1 MKKTLLFYS
10 LAIVTAATAMAG
22 LRHTQKAP
30 AALDAKLEAL
40 TAKPHS
46 PSLREIG
53 SEIVLVSEDF
63 AKFTAGSEDDPDGT
77 ELSDWNDGTIDAKY
91 TQQSGWRGGFV
102 YQAGGC
108 AYLDVDTEEGTGW
121 LITPTLNLSNYGG
134 SFTIK
139 FRARVASSKS
149 STTDEIYVQNCLLGE
164 YSNSVTSSQT
174 IEGTTKWKEYT
185 LTFTDGNSKD
195 DIQIT
200 AKSYPIFIDDI
211 TITQIDNGKP
221 GAPLAQAAT
230 NVSDT
235 QFTANWQAVEG
246 AEGYLLS
253 VYTLKNATEQYLFK
267 DKEVNGT
274 SYDVTGIEANIDYY
288 YTVCSKRNGETSNTS
303 NTITVIRKLKTPVT
317 LPATNVASYGF
328 TANWQSVPQA
338 TAYAVYTIL
347 THTAQA
353 DNEPFN
359 LFKSDFSAVKVGTID
374 SPWDYSRLGGI
385 RVFLDDLAPRCDWI
399 AFAPMA
405 AQGMFG
411 VSNMFLDYNVPGTIY
426 SPILD
431 LGHDGGK
438 STLRFN
444 VLGRNVTKLRICVL
458 KDRADGKADELFKTE
473 CPVTTDLAEQVITL
487 EKGEKDTYV
496 EISIA
501 EGTGY
506 VLFDDLQLSQNL
518 NKGESTELKYK
529 YDETSDTS
537 RRIDTPDYSAGD
549 VYAYTVQAFRLD
561 SSSKIIEEATSDRSE
576 PQEVKRS
583 DAVESITAGNDGAT
597 VATTADG
604 IRITLAE
611 AAPVAVY
618 SLDGRLL
625 HQDNTAATEQQRS
638 ARQPRHIPCAH
649 RRKDN
654 QSGALIFEIHN
665 EATDGQTMPAGCFL
679 FFNLRYNDKNHLLF
693 EGCPIIFSFVINHN
707 PCLLM
712 AV

>member
-91 TQQSGWRGGFV
+91 TQQPGWRGGFV

-267 DKEVNGT
+267 DKEVSGT

-288 YTVCSKRNGETSNTS
+288 YTVCSKRNGETSSTS

-411 VSNMFLDYNVPGTIY
+411 ISNMFLDYNVPGTIY

-431 LGHDGGK
+431 LGHNGGK

-487 EKGEKDTYV
+487 EKGEKDTYI

-561 SSSKIIEEATSDRSE
+561 SSSNIIGGNVR
-576 PQEVKRS
+576 PLG
-583 DAVESITAGNDGAT
+583 TAGSET
-597 VATTADG
+597 
-604 IRITLAE
+604 
-611 AAPVAVY
+611 
-618 SLDGRLL
+618 
-625 HQDNTAATEQQRS
+625 QRRCGEHNR
-638 ARQPRHIPCAH
+638 RQ
-649 RRKDN
+649 
-654 QSGALIFEIHN
+654 
-665 EATDGQTMPAGCFL
+665 
-679 FFNLRYNDKNHLLF
+679 
-693 EGCPIIFSFVINHN
+693 
-707 PCLLM
+707 
-712 AV
+712 

>member
-91 TQQSGWRGGFV
+91 TQQPGWRGGFV

-108 AYLDVDTEEGTGW
+108 AYLDVDTEEGTGR

-267 DKEVNGT
+267 DKEVSGT

-288 YTVCSKRNGETSNTS
+288 YTVCSKRNGETSSTS

-411 VSNMFLDYNVPGTIY
+411 ISNMFLDYNVPGTIY

-501 EGTGY
+501 EGTDY

-561 SSSKIIEEATSDRSE
+561 SSSKIIGGNVR
-576 PQEVKRS
+576 PLG
-583 DAVESITAGNDGAT
+583 TAGSET
-597 VATTADG
+597 
-604 IRITLAE
+604 
-611 AAPVAVY
+611 
-618 SLDGRLL
+618 
-625 HQDNTAATEQQRS
+625 QRRCGEHNR
-638 ARQPRHIPCAH
+638 RQ
-649 RRKDN
+649 
-654 QSGALIFEIHN
+654 
-665 EATDGQTMPAGCFL
+665 
-679 FFNLRYNDKNHLLF
+679 
-693 EGCPIIFSFVINHN
+693 
-707 PCLLM
+707 
-712 AV
+712 

>member
-91 TQQSGWRGGFV
+91 TQQPGWRGGFV

-149 STTDEIYVQNCLLGE
+149 STTDEIYVQNCFLGE

-267 DKEVNGT
+267 DKEVSGT

-288 YTVCSKRNGETSNTS
+288 YTVCSKRNGETSKTS

-411 VSNMFLDYNVPGTIY
+411 ISNMFLDYNVPGTIY

-561 SSSKIIEEATSDRSE
+561 SSSKIIGGNVR
-576 PQEVKRS
+576 PLG
-583 DAVESITAGNDGAT
+583 TAGSET
-597 VATTADG
+597 
-604 IRITLAE
+604 
-611 AAPVAVY
+611 
-618 SLDGRLL
+618 
-625 HQDNTAATEQQRS
+625 QRRCGEHNR
-638 ARQPRHIPCAH
+638 RQ
-649 RRKDN
+649 
-654 QSGALIFEIHN
+654 
-665 EATDGQTMPAGCFL
+665 
-679 FFNLRYNDKNHLLF
+679 
-693 EGCPIIFSFVINHN
+693 
-707 PCLLM
+707 
-712 AV
+712 

>member
-91 TQQSGWRGGFV
+91 TQQPGWRGGFV

-149 STTDEIYVQNCLLGE
+149 STTDEIYVQNCFLGE

-267 DKEVNGT
+267 DKEVSGT

-288 YTVCSKRNGETSNTS
+288 YTVCSKRNGETSKTS

-411 VSNMFLDYNVPGTIY
+411 ISNMFLDYNVPGTIY

-431 LGHDGGK
+431 LSHDGGK

-487 EKGEKDTYV
+487 EKGEKDSYV

-537 RRIDTPDYSAGD
+537 RRIGTPDYSAGD

-561 SSSKIIEEATSDRSE
+561 SSSKIIGGNVRPLGTTGSE
-576 PQEVKRS
+576 
-583 DAVESITAGNDGAT
+583 T
-597 VATTADG
+597 
-604 IRITLAE
+604 
-611 AAPVAVY
+611 
-618 SLDGRLL
+618 
-625 HQDNTAATEQQRS
+625 QRRCGEHNR
-638 ARQPRHIPCAH
+638 RQ
-649 RRKDN
+649 
-654 QSGALIFEIHN
+654 
-665 EATDGQTMPAGCFL
+665 
-679 FFNLRYNDKNHLLF
+679 
-693 EGCPIIFSFVINHN
+693 
-707 PCLLM
+707 
-712 AV
+712 

>member
-91 TQQSGWRGGFV
+91 TQQPGWRGGFV

-267 DKEVNGT
+267 DKEVSGT

-303 NTITVIRKLKTPVT
+303 NIITVIRKLKTPVT

-411 VSNMFLDYNVPGTIY
+411 ISNMFLDYNVPGTIY

-431 LGHDGGK
+431 LSHDGGK
-438 STLRFN
+438 NPHSASM
-444 VLGRNVTKLRICVL
+444 CS
-458 KDRADGKADELFKTE
+458 AA
-473 CPVTTDLAEQVITL
+473 
-487 EKGEKDTYV
+487 
-496 EISIA
+496 
-501 EGTGY
+501 
-506 VLFDDLQLSQNL
+506 
-518 NKGESTELKYK
+518 
-529 YDETSDTS
+529 TS
-537 RRIDTPDYSAGD
+537 R
-549 VYAYTVQAFRLD
+549 
-561 SSSKIIEEATSDRSE
+561 
-576 PQEVKRS
+576 
-583 DAVESITAGNDGAT
+583 N
-597 VATTADG
+597 
-604 IRITLAE
+604 
-611 AAPVAVY
+611 
-618 SLDGRLL
+618 
-625 HQDNTAATEQQRS
+625 
-638 ARQPRHIPCAH
+638 
-649 RRKDN
+649 
-654 QSGALIFEIHN
+654 
-665 EATDGQTMPAGCFL
+665 
-679 FFNLRYNDKNHLLF
+679 
-693 EGCPIIFSFVINHN
+693 
-707 PCLLM
+707 
-712 AV
+712 

>member
-91 TQQSGWRGGFV
+91 TQQPGWRGGFV

-267 DKEVNGT
+267 DKEVSGT
-274 SYDVTGIEANIDYY
+274 
-288 YTVCSKRNGETSNTS
+288 
-303 NTITVIRKLKTPVT
+303 
-317 LPATNVASYGF
+317 SYGF

-431 LGHDGGK
+431 LSHDGGK

-625 HQDNTAATEQQRS
+625 HQDNTAATEHNVALGNHGIFLVR
-638 ARQPRHIPCAH
+638 I
-649 RRKDN
+649 
-654 QSGALIFEIHN
+654 GAKTIKVV
-665 EATDGQTMPAGCFL
+665 
-679 FFNLRYNDKNHLLF
+679 R
-693 EGCPIIFSFVINHN
+693 
-707 PCLLM
+707 
-712 AV
+712 

>member
-91 TQQSGWRGGFV
+91 TQQPGWRGGFV

-149 STTDEIYVQNCLLGE
+149 STTDEIYVQNCFLGE
-164 YSNSVTSSQT
+164 YSNTVTSSQT

-267 DKEVNGT
+267 DKEVSGT

-288 YTVCSKRNGETSNTS
+288 YTVCSKRNGETSSTS

-338 TAYAVYTIL
+338 TDYAVYTIL

-411 VSNMFLDYNVPGTIY
+411 ISNMFLDYNVPGTIY

-561 SSSKIIEEATSDRSE
+561 SSSKIIGGNVR
-576 PQEVKRS
+576 PLG
-583 DAVESITAGNDGAT
+583 TAGSET
-597 VATTADG
+597 
-604 IRITLAE
+604 
-611 AAPVAVY
+611 
-618 SLDGRLL
+618 
-625 HQDNTAATEQQRS
+625 QRRCGEHNR
-638 ARQPRHIPCAH
+638 RQ
-649 RRKDN
+649 
-654 QSGALIFEIHN
+654 
-665 EATDGQTMPAGCFL
+665 
-679 FFNLRYNDKNHLLF
+679 
-693 EGCPIIFSFVINHN
+693 
-707 PCLLM
+707 
-712 AV
+712 

>member
-91 TQQSGWRGGFV
+91 TQQPGWRGGFV

-267 DKEVNGT
+267 DKEVSGT

-288 YTVCSKRNGETSNTS
+288 YTVCSKRNGETSKTS

-411 VSNMFLDYNVPGTIY
+411 ISNMFLDYNVPGTIY

-431 LGHDGGK
+431 LSHNGGK

-458 KDRADGKADELFKTE
+458 KDKADGKADELFKTE

-561 SSSKIIEEATSDRSE
+561 SSSKIIGGNVR
-576 PQEVKRS
+576 PLG
-583 DAVESITAGNDGAT
+583 TAGSET
-597 VATTADG
+597 
-604 IRITLAE
+604 
-611 AAPVAVY
+611 
-618 SLDGRLL
+618 
-625 HQDNTAATEQQRS
+625 QRRS
-638 ARQPRHIPCAH
+638 REHNRRQ
-649 RRKDN
+649 
-654 QSGALIFEIHN
+654 
-665 EATDGQTMPAGCFL
+665 
-679 FFNLRYNDKNHLLF
+679 
-693 EGCPIIFSFVINHN
+693 
-707 PCLLM
+707 
-712 AV
+712 

>member
-77 ELSDWNDGTIDAKY
+77 ELSDWNNGTIDAKY
-91 TQQSGWRGGFV
+91 TQQPGWRGGFV

-235 QFTANWQAVEG
+235 QFTANWQ
-246 AEGYLLS
+246 
-253 VYTLKNATEQYLFK
+253 
-267 DKEVNGT
+267 
-274 SYDVTGIEANIDYY
+274 
-288 YTVCSKRNGETSNTS
+288 
-303 NTITVIRKLKTPVT
+303 
-317 LPATNVASYGF
+317 
-328 TANWQSVPQA
+328 SVPQA

-405 AQGMFG
+405 AQGLFG
-411 VSNMFLDYNVPGTIY
+411 ISNMFLDYNVPGTIY

-431 LGHDGGK
+431 LSHDGGK

-625 HQDNTAATEQQRS
+625 HQDNTAATEHNVALGNHGIFLVR
-638 ARQPRHIPCAH
+638 I
-649 RRKDN
+649 
-654 QSGALIFEIHN
+654 GAKTIKVV
-665 EATDGQTMPAGCFL
+665 
-679 FFNLRYNDKNHLLF
+679 R
-693 EGCPIIFSFVINHN
+693 
-707 PCLLM
+707 
-712 AV
+712 

>member
-77 ELSDWNDGTIDAKY
+77 ELSDWNNGTIDAKY
-91 TQQSGWRGGFV
+91 TQQPGWRGGFV

-253 VYTLKNATEQYLFK
+253 VYTLKNATEQYLFT
-267 DKEVNGT
+267 DKEVSGT

-288 YTVCSKRNGETSNTS
+288 YTVCSKRNGETSSTS

-411 VSNMFLDYNVPGTIY
+411 ISNMFLDYNVPGTIY

-431 LGHDGGK
+431 LSHDGGK

-458 KDRADGKADELFKTE
+458 KDKADGKADELFKTE

-561 SSSKIIEEATSDRSE
+561 SSSKIIGGNVR
-576 PQEVKRS
+576 PLG
-583 DAVESITAGNDGAT
+583 TAGSET
-597 VATTADG
+597 
-604 IRITLAE
+604 
-611 AAPVAVY
+611 
-618 SLDGRLL
+618 
-625 HQDNTAATEQQRS
+625 QRRCREHNR
-638 ARQPRHIPCAH
+638 RQ
-649 RRKDN
+649 
-654 QSGALIFEIHN
+654 
-665 EATDGQTMPAGCFL
+665 
-679 FFNLRYNDKNHLLF
+679 
-693 EGCPIIFSFVINHN
+693 
-707 PCLLM
+707 
-712 AV
+712 

>member
-91 TQQSGWRGGFV
+91 TQQPGWRGGFV

-200 AKSYPIFIDDI
+200 AKSYPIFIDNI

-267 DKEVNGT
+267 DKEVSGT

-288 YTVCSKRNGETSNTS
+288 YTVCSKRNGETSKTS

-411 VSNMFLDYNVPGTIY
+411 ISNMFLDYNVPGTIY

-431 LGHDGGK
+431 LSHDGGK

-561 SSSKIIEEATSDRSE
+561 SNSKIIGGNVR
-576 PQEVKRS
+576 PLG
-583 DAVESITAGNDGAT
+583 TAGSET
-597 VATTADG
+597 
-604 IRITLAE
+604 
-611 AAPVAVY
+611 
-618 SLDGRLL
+618 
-625 HQDNTAATEQQRS
+625 QRRS
-638 ARQPRHIPCAH
+638 REHNRRQ
-649 RRKDN
+649 
-654 QSGALIFEIHN
+654 
-665 EATDGQTMPAGCFL
+665 
-679 FFNLRYNDKNHLLF
+679 
-693 EGCPIIFSFVINHN
+693 
-707 PCLLM
+707 
-712 AV
+712 

>member
-91 TQQSGWRGGFV
+91 TQQPGWRGGFV

-149 STTDEIYVQNCLLGE
+149 STTDEIYVQNCFLGE

-267 DKEVNGT
+267 DKEVSGT

-444 VLGRNVTKLRICVL
+444 VLGRNVTKLKICVL

-487 EKGEKDTYV
+487 EKGEKDTYI

-561 SSSKIIEEATSDRSE
+561 SSSKIIGGNVR
-576 PQEVKRS
+576 PLG
-583 DAVESITAGNDGAT
+583 TAGSET
-597 VATTADG
+597 
-604 IRITLAE
+604 
-611 AAPVAVY
+611 
-618 SLDGRLL
+618 
-625 HQDNTAATEQQRS
+625 QRRCGEHNR
-638 ARQPRHIPCAH
+638 RQ
-649 RRKDN
+649 
-654 QSGALIFEIHN
+654 
-665 EATDGQTMPAGCFL
+665 
-679 FFNLRYNDKNHLLF
+679 
-693 EGCPIIFSFVINHN
+693 
-707 PCLLM
+707 
-712 AV
+712 

>member
-91 TQQSGWRGGFV
+91 TQQPGWRGGFV

-149 STTDEIYVQNCLLGE
+149 STTDEIYVQNCFLGE
-164 YSNSVTSSQT
+164 YSNTVTSSQT

-221 GAPLAQAAT
+221 DAPLAQAAT

-267 DKEVNGT
+267 DKEVSGT

-411 VSNMFLDYNVPGTIY
+411 ISNMFLDYNVPGTIY

-561 SSSKIIEEATSDRSE
+561 SSSKIIGGNVR
-576 PQEVKRS
+576 PLG
-583 DAVESITAGNDGAT
+583 TAGSET
-597 VATTADG
+597 
-604 IRITLAE
+604 
-611 AAPVAVY
+611 
-618 SLDGRLL
+618 
-625 HQDNTAATEQQRS
+625 QRRS
-638 ARQPRHIPCAH
+638 REHNRRQ
-649 RRKDN
+649 
-654 QSGALIFEIHN
+654 
-665 EATDGQTMPAGCFL
+665 
-679 FFNLRYNDKNHLLF
+679 
-693 EGCPIIFSFVINHN
+693 
-707 PCLLM
+707 
-712 AV
+712 

>member
-1 MKKTLLFYS
+1 
-10 LAIVTAATAMAG
+10 MAG

-91 TQQSGWRGGFV
+91 TQQPGWRGGFV

-303 NTITVIRKLKTPVT
+303 NIITVIRKLKTPVT

-411 VSNMFLDYNVPGTIY
+411 ISNMFLDYNVPGTIY

-561 SSSKIIEEATSDRSE
+561 SSSKIIGGNVR
-576 PQEVKRS
+576 PLG
-583 DAVESITAGNDGAT
+583 TAGSET
-597 VATTADG
+597 
-604 IRITLAE
+604 
-611 AAPVAVY
+611 
-618 SLDGRLL
+618 
-625 HQDNTAATEQQRS
+625 QRRCGEHNR
-638 ARQPRHIPCAH
+638 RQ
-649 RRKDN
+649 
-654 QSGALIFEIHN
+654 
-665 EATDGQTMPAGCFL
+665 
-679 FFNLRYNDKNHLLF
+679 
-693 EGCPIIFSFVINHN
+693 
-707 PCLLM
+707 
-712 AV
+712 

>member
-91 TQQSGWRGGFV
+91 TQQPGWRGGFV

-235 QFTANWQAVEG
+235 QFTANWQ
-246 AEGYLLS
+246 
-253 VYTLKNATEQYLFK
+253 
-267 DKEVNGT
+267 
-274 SYDVTGIEANIDYY
+274 
-288 YTVCSKRNGETSNTS
+288 
-303 NTITVIRKLKTPVT
+303 
-317 LPATNVASYGF
+317 
-328 TANWQSVPQA
+328 SVPQA

-411 VSNMFLDYNVPGTIY
+411 ISNMFLDYNVPGTIY

-431 LGHDGGK
+431 LSHDGGK

-458 KDRADGKADELFKTE
+458 KDKADGKADELFKTE

-561 SSSKIIEEATSDRSE
+561 SSSNIIEEATSDRSE
-576 PQEVKRS
+576 PQEVKRN

-625 HQDNTAATEQQRS
+625 HQDNTAATEHNVALGNHGIFLVR
-638 ARQPRHIPCAH
+638 I
-649 RRKDN
+649 
-654 QSGALIFEIHN
+654 GAKTIKVV
-665 EATDGQTMPAGCFL
+665 
-679 FFNLRYNDKNHLLF
+679 R
-693 EGCPIIFSFVINHN
+693 
-707 PCLLM
+707 
-712 AV
+712 

>member
-91 TQQSGWRGGFV
+91 TQQPGWRGGFV

-267 DKEVNGT
+267 DKEVSGT

-359 LFKSDFSAVKVGTID
+359 LFKSDFSAEKMGTID

-411 VSNMFLDYNVPGTIY
+411 ISNMFIDYNVPGTIY

-529 YDETSDTS
+529 YDETYDTS

-576 PQEVKRS
+576 PQEVKRN

-625 HQDNTAATEQQRS
+625 HQDNTAATEHNVALGNHGIFLVR
-638 ARQPRHIPCAH
+638 I
-649 RRKDN
+649 
-654 QSGALIFEIHN
+654 GAKTIKVV
-665 EATDGQTMPAGCFL
+665 
-679 FFNLRYNDKNHLLF
+679 R
-693 EGCPIIFSFVINHN
+693 
-707 PCLLM
+707 
-712 AV
+712 

>member
-91 TQQSGWRGGFV
+91 TQQPGWRGGFV

-149 STTDEIYVQNCLLGE
+149 STTDEIYVQNCFLGE
-164 YSNSVTSSQT
+164 YSNTVTSSQT

-267 DKEVNGT
+267 DKEVSGT

-561 SSSKIIEEATSDRSE
+561 SSSKIIGGNVR
-576 PQEVKRS
+576 PLG
-583 DAVESITAGNDGAT
+583 TAGSET
-597 VATTADG
+597 
-604 IRITLAE
+604 
-611 AAPVAVY
+611 
-618 SLDGRLL
+618 
-625 HQDNTAATEQQRS
+625 QRRCGEHNR
-638 ARQPRHIPCAH
+638 RQ
-649 RRKDN
+649 
-654 QSGALIFEIHN
+654 
-665 EATDGQTMPAGCFL
+665 
-679 FFNLRYNDKNHLLF
+679 
-693 EGCPIIFSFVINHN
+693 
-707 PCLLM
+707 
-712 AV
+712 

>member
-1 MKKTLLFYS
+1 MLDSLFFFAKYLAQTKTNQYFCGNNRNICKGQIHQTAINHQFYEKTLLFYS

-30 AALDAKLEAL
+30 AALADKLEAL

-91 TQQSGWRGGFV
+91 TQQPGWRGGFV

-267 DKEVNGT
+267 DKEVSGT

-359 LFKSDFSAVKVGTID
+359 LFKSDFSAEKVGTID
-374 SPWDYSRLGGI
+374 SPLDYSRLGGI
-385 RVFLDDLAPRCDWI
+385 LVLLDDLAPRCDWI

-411 VSNMFLDYNVPGTIY
+411 ISNMFLDYNVPGTIY

-561 SSSKIIEEATSDRSE
+561 SSSKIIKEATSDRSE

-625 HQDNTAATEQQRS
+625 HQDNTAATEHNVALGNHGIFLVR
-638 ARQPRHIPCAH
+638 I
-649 RRKDN
+649 
-654 QSGALIFEIHN
+654 GAKTIKVV
-665 EATDGQTMPAGCFL
+665 
-679 FFNLRYNDKNHLLF
+679 R
-693 EGCPIIFSFVINHN
+693 
-707 PCLLM
+707 
-712 AV
+712 

>member
-91 TQQSGWRGGFV
+91 TQQPGWRGRFV

-267 DKEVNGT
+267 DKEVSGT

-288 YTVCSKRNGETSNTS
+288 YTVCSKRNGETSSTS

-411 VSNMFLDYNVPGTIY
+411 ISNMFLDYNVPGTIY

-561 SSSKIIEEATSDRSE
+561 SSSKIIGGNVR
-576 PQEVKRS
+576 PLG
-583 DAVESITAGNDGAT
+583 TAGSET
-597 VATTADG
+597 
-604 IRITLAE
+604 
-611 AAPVAVY
+611 
-618 SLDGRLL
+618 
-625 HQDNTAATEQQRS
+625 QRRCGEHNR
-638 ARQPRHIPCAH
+638 RQ
-649 RRKDN
+649 
-654 QSGALIFEIHN
+654 
-665 EATDGQTMPAGCFL
+665 
-679 FFNLRYNDKNHLLF
+679 
-693 EGCPIIFSFVINHN
+693 
-707 PCLLM
+707 
-712 AV
+712 

>member
-91 TQQSGWRGGFV
+91 TQQPGWRGGFV

-139 FRARVASSKS
+139 FRVRVASSKS

-267 DKEVNGT
+267 DKEVSGT

-288 YTVCSKRNGETSNTS
+288 YTVCSKRNGETSKTS

-411 VSNMFLDYNVPGTIY
+411 ISNMFLDYNVPGTIY

-431 LGHDGGK
+431 LSHDGGK

-458 KDRADGKADELFKTE
+458 KDKADGKADELFKTE

-561 SSSKIIEEATSDRSE
+561 SSSKIIGGNVR
-576 PQEVKRS
+576 PLG
-583 DAVESITAGNDGAT
+583 TAGSET
-597 VATTADG
+597 
-604 IRITLAE
+604 
-611 AAPVAVY
+611 
-618 SLDGRLL
+618 
-625 HQDNTAATEQQRS
+625 QRRCGEHNR
-638 ARQPRHIPCAH
+638 RQ
-649 RRKDN
+649 
-654 QSGALIFEIHN
+654 
-665 EATDGQTMPAGCFL
+665 
-679 FFNLRYNDKNHLLF
+679 
-693 EGCPIIFSFVINHN
+693 
-707 PCLLM
+707 
-712 AV
+712 

>member
-30 AALDAKLEAL
+30 AAIDAKLEAL

-91 TQQSGWRGGFV
+91 TQQPGWRGGFV

-149 STTDEIYVQNCLLGE
+149 STTDEIYVQNCFLGE
-164 YSNSVTSSQT
+164 YSNTVTSSQT

-267 DKEVNGT
+267 DKEVSGT

-411 VSNMFLDYNVPGTIY
+411 ISNMFLDYNVPGTIY

-529 YDETSDTS
+529 YDETYDTS

-561 SSSKIIEEATSDRSE
+561 SSSKIIGGNVR
-576 PQEVKRS
+576 PLG
-583 DAVESITAGNDGAT
+583 TAGSET
-597 VATTADG
+597 
-604 IRITLAE
+604 
-611 AAPVAVY
+611 
-618 SLDGRLL
+618 
-625 HQDNTAATEQQRS
+625 QRRCGEHNR
-638 ARQPRHIPCAH
+638 RQ
-649 RRKDN
+649 
-654 QSGALIFEIHN
+654 
-665 EATDGQTMPAGCFL
+665 
-679 FFNLRYNDKNHLLF
+679 
-693 EGCPIIFSFVINHN
+693 
-707 PCLLM
+707 
-712 AV
+712 

>member
-91 TQQSGWRGGFV
+91 TQQPGWRGGFV

-288 YTVCSKRNGETSNTS
+288 YTVCSKRNGETSSTS

-561 SSSKIIEEATSDRSE
+561 SSSKIIGGNVR
-576 PQEVKRS
+576 PLG
-583 DAVESITAGNDGAT
+583 TAGSET
-597 VATTADG
+597 
-604 IRITLAE
+604 
-611 AAPVAVY
+611 
-618 SLDGRLL
+618 
-625 HQDNTAATEQQRS
+625 QRRCGEHNR
-638 ARQPRHIPCAH
+638 RQ
-649 RRKDN
+649 
-654 QSGALIFEIHN
+654 
-665 EATDGQTMPAGCFL
+665 
-679 FFNLRYNDKNHLLF
+679 
-693 EGCPIIFSFVINHN
+693 
-707 PCLLM
+707 
-712 AV
+712 

>member
-1 MKKTLLFYS
+1 MKKSLLVSTLAVAFC
-10 LAIVTAATAMAG
+10 AIVALAGTHKVKKIMVDNIQKSTTVKSLKSLSKAGEAADETPN
-22 LRHTQKAP
+22 LQV
-30 AALDAKLEAL
+30 LLE
-40 TAKPHS
+40 
-46 PSLREIG
+46 
-53 SEIVLVSEDF
+53 EDF
-63 AKFTAGSEDDPDGT
+63 SKFTAGSEATPDATDVADATTGYIAD
-77 ELSDWNDGTIDAKY
+77 ELTNTPGWSGDGV
-91 TQQSGWRGGFV
+91 F
-102 YQAGGC
+102 QAGGC
-108 AYLDVDTEEGTGW
+108 AYIGIVDEGTDNEDTGF
-121 LITPTLNLSNYGG
+121 LNTSTFDGSGNGG
-134 SFTIK
+134 YIVVT
-139 FRARVASSKS
+139 FRARVAEEGA
-149 STTDEIYVQNCLLGE
+149 TDAVEFVSIDE
-164 YSNSVTSSQT
+164 
-174 IEGTTKWKEYT
+174 
-185 LTFTDGNSKD
+185 D
-195 DIQIT
+195 DINESDPMSGVVDYKQVAIT
-200 AKSYPIFIDDI
+200 DQWAEYEVELKSGAANASIQLYAYQSPIYIDDI
-211 TITQIDNGKP
+211 KVTQTVKIDVP
-221 GAPLAQAAT
+221 APEALAAT
-230 NVSDT
+230 NVT
-235 QFTANWQAVEG
+235 P
-246 AEGYLLS
+246 
-253 VYTLKNATEQYLFK
+253 
-267 DKEVNGT
+267 T
-274 SYDVTGIEANIDYY
+274 S
-288 YTVCSKRNGETSNTS
+288 
-303 NTITVIRKLKTPVT
+303 
-317 LPATNVASYGF
+317 F

-411 VSNMFLDYNVPGTIY
+411 ISNMFLDYNVPGTIY

-625 HQDNTAATEQQRS
+625 HQDNTAATEHNVALGNHGIFLVR
-638 ARQPRHIPCAH
+638 I
-649 RRKDN
+649 
-654 QSGALIFEIHN
+654 GAKTIKVV
-665 EATDGQTMPAGCFL
+665 
-679 FFNLRYNDKNHLLF
+679 R
-693 EGCPIIFSFVINHN
+693 
-707 PCLLM
+707 
-712 AV
+712 

>member
-1 MKKTLLFYS
+1 M
-10 LAIVTAATAMAG
+10 
-22 LRHTQKAP
+22 
-30 AALDAKLEAL
+30 
-40 TAKPHS
+40 
-46 PSLREIG
+46 
-53 SEIVLVSEDF
+53 
-63 AKFTAGSEDDPDGT
+63 
-77 ELSDWNDGTIDAKY
+77 
-91 TQQSGWRGGFV
+91 
-102 YQAGGC
+102 
-108 AYLDVDTEEGTGW
+108 
-121 LITPTLNLSNYGG
+121 
-134 SFTIK
+134 
-139 FRARVASSKS
+139 
-149 STTDEIYVQNCLLGE
+149 QNCLLGE

-374 SPWDYSRLGGI
+374 SPWDYSRLG
-385 RVFLDDLAPRCDWI
+385 
-399 AFAPMA
+399 
-405 AQGMFG
+405 
-411 VSNMFLDYNVPGTIY
+411 
-426 SPILD
+426 
-431 LGHDGGK
+431 HDGGK

-625 HQDNTAATEQQRS
+625 HQDNTAATEHNVALGNHGIFLVR
-638 ARQPRHIPCAH
+638 I
-649 RRKDN
+649 
-654 QSGALIFEIHN
+654 GAKTIKVV
-665 EATDGQTMPAGCFL
+665 
-679 FFNLRYNDKNHLLF
+679 R
-693 EGCPIIFSFVINHN
+693 
-707 PCLLM
+707 
-712 AV
+712 